1 MKINNIKIMC
11 VLGGTDMVTN
21 KKGISL
27 IKVIATIIVVE
38 LIVATIVISIFSIKY
53 MNNKKIAENESYM
66 GLTITK
72 DTEGVIFTKA
82 DGVTPG
88 DVDNIESGDIVL
100 YGDYEYR
107 YNSSFENDI
116 NTDKYEWFIDSRM
129 NGWRS

>member
-1 MKINNIKIMC
+1 
-11 VLGGTDMVTN
+11 
-21 KKGISL
+21 
-27 IKVIATIIVVE
+27 
-38 LIVATIVISIFSIKY
+38 
-53 MNNKKIAENESYM
+53 M